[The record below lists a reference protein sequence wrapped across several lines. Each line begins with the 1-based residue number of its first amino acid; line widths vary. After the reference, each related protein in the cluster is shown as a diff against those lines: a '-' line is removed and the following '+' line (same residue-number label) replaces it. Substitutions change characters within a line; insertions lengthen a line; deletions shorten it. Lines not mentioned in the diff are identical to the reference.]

1 MVLKLIVHQFS
12 VGDVDDPE
20 LYAAHPI
27 WEWQQSDAGK
37 WVMEHAVDKPEWHRH
52 VDGTTYGYQYNI
64 VAKLSDADATFF
76 KLKYY
81 DHVNRKRV
89 G

>member
-1 MVLKLIVHQFS
+1 MVLKLIVHRFS
-12 VGDVDDPE
+12 VGDVEDPE

-37 WVMEHAVDKPEWHRH
+37 WVMDHAVDKPEWFRH
-52 VDGTTYGYQYNI
+52 IDANTYGYQFKI
-64 VAKLSDADATFF
+64 VAKLHDADATFF

-81 DHVNRKRV
+81 DHVNSK
-89 G
+89 